1 MAIFEMYNTTVSCTY
16 DFYDV
21 LFCNNVNEKKSC
33 FTWKDMHLCNL
44 YIYIFTYLHEHVK
57 NDVMRSSAKR
67 KMKRNRT
74 DNVRLKRYKWIE
86 MSN

>member
-1 MAIFEMYNTTVSCTY
+1 MANFEMYNTTVSCTY

-44 YIYIFTYLHEHVK
+44 YIYIFIYVK

>member
-1 MAIFEMYNTTVSCTY
+1 MAIFEMYNTTVGCTI
-16 DFYDV
+16 DFY
-21 LFCNNVNEKKSC
+21 KSC

-44 YIYIFTYLHEHVK
+44 YIYIFIYVK

>member
-1 MAIFEMYNTTVSCTY
+1 MAIFEMYNTTVSCTI
-16 DFYDV
+16 DFY
-21 LFCNNVNEKKSC
+21 KSC

-44 YIYIFTYLHEHVK
+44 YIYIFIYVK